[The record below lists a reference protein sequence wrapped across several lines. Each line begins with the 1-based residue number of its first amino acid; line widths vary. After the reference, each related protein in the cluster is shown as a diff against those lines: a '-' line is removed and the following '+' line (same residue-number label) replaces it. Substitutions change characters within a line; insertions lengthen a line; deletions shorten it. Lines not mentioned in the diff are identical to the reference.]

1 MPRRVLKGTVVSAK
15 GDKTISVSV
24 VRRVMHP
31 VYKKYINKT
40 KKFAAHDE
48 KNAANEG
55 DIVEIQECKPISKT
69 KTWELVATT
78 SEQK

>member
-40 KKFAAHDE
+40 KKFAAHDA

>member
-1 MPRRVLKGTVVSAK
+1 MPRRVLRGTVVSAK
-15 GDKTISVSV
+15 GDKTITVSV

-31 VYKKYINKT
+31 VYKKYINKS
-40 KKFAAHDE
+40 KKFAAHDNDNVA
-48 KNAANEG
+48 KEG

-69 KTWELVATT
+69 KTWELIATT